1 MTTHAKLSRLALV
14 LGVMATGACS
24 FDIENPNTPNV
35 IGQNPN
41 RSEVAA
47 TANGI
52 LIATRADV
60 ADWALDGAIFGRE
73 AYRIDPSDPRFAQEL
88 MQGPLDPGSNAFGGD
103 HWIEEYAAI
112 RTANDLLAVIGSASA
127 LTAEEQSATSG
138 FAHTLQAYNFLIILD
153 AHTQDSIPIDV
164 GTDVTAAP
172 APFRTNADAYTHV
185 ENLLDSAV
193 TELTAGGSAFPFNLP
208 SGFTGFNTPAT
219 FIKFNRALRARVA
232 VYRGDFAG
240 ALTFL
245 AASFYDPASAL
256 DLGVYMDFSA
266 GPGDFANPLAIDP
279 LNGENFGHPTLRT
292 QAQLQPPVP
301 PQTTG
306 DPDLRFLTKL
316 VTRPSRAGGT
326 TNTTPPQ
333 TISSD
338 LGWIRYPSPNSPIPL
353 IKNEE
358 LILLHAEASIGLGDL
373 LTATTDINLVRTTS
387 GGLAPVPT
395 FATPDAALTEL
406 LYNKRYSL
414 MFEGGHSW
422 IDYRRYGRTAALAS
436 IDRVGPP
443 PDVIFPTLPIP
454 TAEVQPRQ

>member
-1 MTTHAKLSRLALV
+1 MTTNAKLSRLALV
-14 LGVMATGACS
+14 FGVMATGACS
-24 FDIENPNTPNV
+24 FNIENPNTPEV
-35 IGQNPN
+35 IGENPN

-73 AYRIDPSDPRFAQEL
+73 AYRIDPSDPRSSQEL
-88 MQGPLDPGSNAFGGD
+88 MQGPLDPGSRAFGGD
-103 HWIEEYAAI
+103 HWAEEYAAI
-112 RTANDLLAVIGSASA
+112 RTANDLLAVIGTASA
-127 LTAEEQSATSG
+127 LTPEEQSATAG
-138 FAHTLQAYNFLIILD
+138 FARTFQAYSFLIILD
-153 AHTQDSIPIDV
+153 SHAQDSIPIDV
-164 GTDVTAAP
+164 GTSVTADP
-172 APFRTNADAYTHV
+172 APFRPNADAYTHV
-185 ENLLDSAV
+185 ANLLDSAA
-193 TELTAGGSAFPFNLP
+193 TELAAAGTSAFPFALP
-208 SGFTGFNTPAT
+208 GGFTGFNTPAT
-219 FIKFNRALRARVA
+219 FIQFNRALRARVA

-245 AASFYDPASAL
+245 AASFYTPAPPL
-256 DLGVYMDFSA
+256 DRGVYMDFSA

-279 LNGENFGHPTLRT
+279 QNGENFGHPTLRT
-292 QAQLQPPVP
+292 QAQLQLS
-301 PQTTG
+301 G
-306 DPDLRFLTKL
+306 DPDLRFMTKL
-316 VTRPSRAGGT
+316 VTRPSRSGGT
-326 TNTTPPQ
+326 TDTDPPQ
-333 TISSD
+333 LISSD

-358 LILLHAEASIGLGDL
+358 LVLLHAEASIGLGDL
-373 LTATTDINLVRTTS
+373 VTANTDINLVRTTS
-387 GGLAPVPT
+387 GGLLPAPA
-395 FATPDAALTEL
+395 FATPEAALTEL

-422 IDYRRYGRTAALAS
+422 IDYRRYGRTADLAS